1 MPLPYDDPAHF
12 LGCSRRTAI
21 KQCMAG
27 LVAVGTVNAPT
38 THMATAV
45 AAPAK
50 SEARPWVKSAA
61 FMVAFQKQSWIAG
74 RLPPTLAST
83 PSGVGSDG
91 LKHKEIERYHQ
102 RGLKVFAEFN
112 SMHVAPP
119 ISEGTSRRRADRCGW
134 QESAWAQHQE
144 TVAAL
149 KKK

>member
-1 MPLPYDDPAHF
+1 MPPPYDDPAHF

-50 SEARPWVKSAA
+50 SETRPWMKSAA
-61 FMVAFQKQSWIAG
+61 SMVAFQKQSWIAG

-112 SMHVAPP
+112 SMHVAPYLKEHPDAAP
-119 ISEGTSRRRADRCGW
+119 IGADGKNPRGLSIKRRWLR
-134 QESAWAQHQE
+134 
-144 TVAAL
+144 
-149 KKK
+149 